1 MSNKS
6 NMQIDKQ
13 AFVLK
18 ILNYALFSLTFLY
31 TIFII
36 IGRFI
41 APINDL
47 GIFKSLDIFTKKA
60 DYNVWLRALSLIV
73 IILSISS
80 LIRHVLT
87 FSFNWLRHGKSIISL
102 FNSFI
107 KYVAVIIII
116 FLILATFGVDTTA
129 LIAGIGILSLIVG
142 LAIQPLLQ
150 DIIAGIFIVFEKTYD
165 IGDVVVVDNF
175 RGTVTEIGIRTTKI
189 KDAGGDIKVINNSD
203 IRTLINMTGDL
214 SIAISDV
221 DIEYSESLERVEE
234 VIANN
239 LQVIKDKIP
248 SIIDGPYY
256 KGVASLGAS
265 GVKLRI
271 IAKCKEDTKFQTQR
285 DINRQIKLIF
295 DENNINIPFTQIV
308 VHEATKKAPLKK
320 STGKTD
326 KFVLEQNAL
335 SGNVDDEDVNKN

>member
-6 NMQIDKQ
+6 NLNLDKQ
-13 AFVLK
+13 ALILK
-18 ILNYALFSLTFLY
+18 ILNYVLFTLTFLY
-31 TIFII
+31 TLFII

-41 APINDL
+41 EPIKTL
-47 GIFKSLDIFTKKA
+47 AIFTSLDIFTANKT
-60 DYNVWLRALSLIV
+60 YNVWLRSLSYII

-80 LIRHVLT
+80 LIRHALT
-87 FSFNWLRHGKSIISL
+87 FSFNWLKHGKSIISL
-102 FNSFI
+102 FTSFI

-165 IGDVVVVDNF
+165 IGDVVVIDNF

-203 IRTLINMTGDL
+203 IRTLVNMTGDL

-239 LQVIKDKIP
+239 LNIIKEKIP
-248 SIIDGPYY
+248 TIIDGPYY
-256 KGVASLGAS
+256 KGVASLGTS

-271 IAKCKEDTKFQTQR
+271 VAKCKEDSKFQTQR

-295 DENNINIPFTQIV
+295 DENNINIPFTQVV
-308 VHEATKKAPLKK
+308 VHEATKKAPIKK
-320 STGKTD
+320 TTGKTD
-326 KFVLEQNAL
+326 KFVLEQNVL
-335 SGNVDDEDVNKN
+335 SGNIDDEDVNKN